1 MAIDQYLDRVP
12 TRQTQKEAMTMT
24 MPSPILASALV
35 LAATAALALCSMV
48 LNAGRRSLI
57 RVRTE
62 RNRNTK
68 AQG

>member
-1 MAIDQYLDRVP
+1 
-12 TRQTQKEAMTMT
+12 MTMT

-68 AQG
+68 TQG

>member
-1 MAIDQYLDRVP
+1 
-12 TRQTQKEAMTMT
+12 MTMT

-57 RVRTE
+57 RIRTE

-68 AQG
+68 TQG